1 MKAVKRTRL
10 LAGVVLG
17 SLVFCAQAQ
26 NTGPLAV
33 EERSLAQARSGG
45 SRSAAAPM
53 SQDGLLLLM
62 QQQQQFEEQIQDLQ
76 GQLEELRHELQVMK
90 DAERERYLDLD
101 TRINTLAEQG
111 KTEQPDDSAASAA
124 ENDPEA
130 DRDAYS
136 AAKDKLIKRDF
147 DAAAEAFEGYLN
159 DFPNGQFRAHAH
171 FWLGKVYSNL
181 KTPKQDKAQAQFQA
195 VVDDYPEHSKAP
207 TSLYTLAVMQA
218 RDEQVSQA
226 KVNLHKLIKQYP
238 DSSEASQA
246 KTLLEQLD
254 K

>member
-45 SRSAAAPM
+45 SSAGSTA

-62 QQQQQFEEQIQDLQ
+62 QQQQQFEEQIQQLQ
-76 GQLEELRHELQVMK
+76 GQIEELRHELQVMK

-101 TRINTLAEQG
+101 TRINTLAEQS
-111 KTEQPDDSAASAA
+111 KTEQPEESADSAAP
-124 ENDPEA
+124 NDPEA

-136 AAKDKLIKRDF
+136 AAKDKLI
-147 DAAAEAFEGYLN
+147 
-159 DFPNGQFRAHAH
+159 
-171 FWLGKVYSNL
+171 
-181 KTPKQDKAQAQFQA
+181 
-195 VVDDYPEHSKAP
+195 
-207 TSLYTLAVMQA
+207 
-218 RDEQVSQA
+218 
-226 KVNLHKLIKQYP
+226 
-238 DSSEASQA
+238 
-246 KTLLEQLD
+246 
-254 K
+254 

>member
-1 MKAVKRTRL
+1 MKVVKRTRL

-33 EERSLAQARSGG
+33 EERSLSQARSGG
-45 SRSAAAPM
+45 SSSAAAPM

-111 KTEQPDDSAASAA
+111 KTEQPDDSAALSALSSGCSVL
-124 ENDPEA
+124 PC
-130 DRDAYS
+130 S
-136 AAKDKLIKRDF
+136 AIVLIR
-147 DAAAEAFEGYLN
+147 
-159 DFPNGQFRAHAH
+159 
-171 FWLGKVYSNL
+171 
-181 KTPKQDKAQAQFQA
+181 
-195 VVDDYPEHSKAP
+195 
-207 TSLYTLAVMQA
+207 
-218 RDEQVSQA
+218 VSR
-226 KVNLHKLIKQYP
+226 
-238 DSSEASQA
+238 SR
-246 KTLLEQLD
+246 
-254 K
+254 

>member
-1 MKAVKRTRL
+1 VKRTRL
-10 LAGVVLG
+10 LAGGVLG

-26 NTGPLAV
+26 NAGPLAV
-33 EERSLAQARSGG
+33 EERSLSQARSGC
-45 SRSAAAPM
+45 SSSAAAPM

-111 KTEQPDDSAASAA
+111 KTEQPDDSADSEAP
-124 ENDPEA
+124 NDPEA

-147 DAAAEAFEGYLN
+147 DAAAEAFEGYLH
-159 DFPNGQFRAHAH
+159 DFPNGQFRARAH
-171 FWLGKVYSNL
+171 FWLGKVYSTL
-181 KTPKQDKAQAQFQA
+181 KAPKPEKAQAQFQS
-195 VVDDYPEHSKAP
+195 VVDDYPGHSTAP
-207 TSLYTLAVMQA
+207 TRLYTLAVLQA
-218 RDEQVSQA
+218 RDEEVSPA

-246 KTLLEQLD
+246 KTLLEQLN